1 MRRPWVIHL
10 TGQLL
15 MLATACFCAL
25 TLALPLAG
33 MIGGVSA
40 VVAPEPVFDLVEPMV
55 CPEGA
60 RLEYELNQR
69 SYNRPGEYE
78 LDLYCVSPG
87 GERQNALA
95 EGLLSMLGL
104 SFAVTFIPLLLLSFA
119 VLGVAA
125 FFVVRWFLNRS
136 EERTGGSLV

>member
-1 MRRPWVIHL
+1 MRRPLVIHL
-10 TGQLL
+10 AVQFL
-15 MLATACFCAL
+15 MLVTACFCAA

-40 VVAPEPVFDLVEPMV
+40 AVAPEPVFELLEPMV
-55 CPEGA
+55 CPEGS
-60 RLEYELNQR
+60 RLRYELNQR

-78 LDLYCVSPG
+78 LDLYCVTPEG
-87 GERQNALA
+87 GRQNALA

-104 SFAVTFIPLLLLSFA
+104 SFAVTFVPLLLISFA
-119 VLGVAA
+119 VLGLIA

-136 EERTGGSLV
+136 QERTGANPV